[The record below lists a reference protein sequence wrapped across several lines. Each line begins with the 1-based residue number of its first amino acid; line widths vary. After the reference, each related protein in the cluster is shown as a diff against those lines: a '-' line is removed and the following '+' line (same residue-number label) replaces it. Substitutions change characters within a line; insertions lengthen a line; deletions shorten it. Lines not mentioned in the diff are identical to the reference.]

1 MNLDLRIP
9 MGLMFLIV
17 GAIMTIFGFF
27 TRGSVIY
34 ERSAGMNI
42 NLIWGLVMLV
52 LGLVMF
58 LLGRAGDKR
67 SAAEPIEG
75 TNRPLGGRGHGMGH

>member
-1 MNLDLRIP
+1 MNLDLRVP

-17 GAIMTIFGFF
+17 GVIMSLFGIF

-42 NLIWGLVMLV
+42 NLIWGLVMFV
-52 LGLVMF
+52 FGVAMF
-58 LLGRAGDKR
+58 LLGRANDKR
-67 SAAEPIEG
+67 LAAKPVEG
-75 TNRPLGGRGHGMGH
+75 TNRPLGGRTHGGH

>member
-17 GAIMTIFGFF
+17 GAIMSLFGFL

-42 NLIWGLVMLV
+42 NLIWGLVMLAF
-52 LGLVMF
+52 GLIMF
-58 LLGRAGDKR
+58 LLGRASDKH
-67 SAAEPIEG
+67 ATAQPVEG
-75 TNRPLGGRGHGMGH
+75 TSRPLGGRGMGH